1 MADFTISYVGGPE
14 GSPVTPLAP
23 VEDRSSLVG
32 LSALSNIAE
41 GVAGFASDF
50 AEQRRIEAKER
61 AKAELEAYNSS
72 VMSEFG
78 QKQLRIAEA
87 LETGE
92 ISSSAQARSLM
103 RHNLTRAIADNPSLT
118 ADLGK
123 VHTNLLKSTGLGE
136 AVYEGTEEEKQFR
149 AIENKALER
158 GWVTPNMAQGEKLMA
173 LEAMRSFDMAQE
185 QMKFAQQKTGLA
197 QAQMSLQTAG
207 INQKKAML
215 QLDEM
220 AQRKQSQVAVGQ
232 MAQAYQVRLSNEL
245 EAIRKKKESGELS
258 PEQAVMLADQA
269 YLNVETLTRQVGA
282 QAGNDY
288 ITNMTT
294 GLRMQYD
301 NYKGYLSGATKKETL
316 DNSNAIAIA
325 VQTNLALGDPR
336 MARLA
341 SISRIVPNSDPV
353 TIGEGLEL
361 ASNFLRNGN
370 DPNTKPNDIL
380 PDSEDGKQEVKQY
393 LKFIDN
399 SLSAVNKG
407 NAVDPEA
414 TTKELNNN
422 INDMLKGVAVYGPSA
437 SNPSD
442 YNQVVDMFANVEFGK
457 FVQKQG
463 GFTDTAASE
472 RARDILQFEYANKV
486 LPVIKQEYERT
497 QILTKTGTRT
507 RRPTYEPTASRVVPK
522 FTGSG
527 VSFMPEQGLG
537 DSNTISQAK
546 ELNEKVAPVLN
557 RMIRMTAHLSG
568 NTDYRSVYENQ
579 FASLFMQEEQA
590 EEKVDGGNTGE

>member
-1 MADFTISYVGGPE
+1 MADFTVSYVGGPE

-41 GVAGFASDF
+41 GVSGFASDF

-61 AKAELEAYNSS
+61 AQAELEAYNSS

-92 ISSSAQARSLM
+92 ITSSAQARSLM

-118 ADLGK
+118 VDLGK

-136 AVYEGTEEEKQFR
+136 AVYEGTDEEKQFR
-149 AIENKALER
+149 AIESKALER
-158 GWVTPNMAQGEKLMA
+158 GWVTPNMAQGDKLIA

-185 QMKFAQQKTGLA
+185 QMKFAQQKNSLA
-197 QAQMSLQTAG
+197 ESNISLRTAG
-207 INQKKAML
+207 ITQRKALL
-215 QLDEM
+215 QLDELS
-220 AQRKQSQVAVGQ
+220 QRKQSQVAVGQ
-232 MAQAYQVRLSNEL
+232 MAQAYQVKLSNDL
-245 EAIRKKKESGELS
+245 EAIRQKKESGEIS

-301 NYKGYLSGATKKETL
+301 NYKGYLSGKTKLETL
-316 DNSNAIAIA
+316 NTMNATAIAI
-325 VQTNLALGDPR
+325 QTNLALGDPL
-336 MARLA
+336 MGRLA
-341 SISRIVPNSDPV
+341 AVSKIVPNSEAV
-353 TIGEGLEL
+353 TVGTGLEL
-361 ASNFLRNGN
+361 ASEFLRNGAN
-370 DPNTKPNDIL
+370 PNTWPNNLLANDEE
-380 PDSEDGKQEVKQY
+380 SKQKTENY

-399 SLSAVNKG
+399 SLSAVNRG
-407 NAVDPEA
+407 TAIEPEL
-414 TTKELNNN
+414 TKQELNNN
-422 INDMLKGVAVYGPSA
+422 INDMLKGISVYGPGA
-437 SNPSD
+437 SSPSD
-442 YNQVVDMFANVEFGK
+442 YNQVVDMLANVEFGK
-457 FVQKQG
+457 FIKSQD
-463 GFTDTAASE
+463 GFTDNDARQRAS
-472 RARDILQFEYANKV
+472 DIFDSEYYNKV
-486 LPVIKQEYERT
+486 MPVVLQEYKRT

-557 RMIRMTAHLSG
+557 RMIRAAAHL
-568 NTDYRSVYENQ
+568 NATTDYRSVYENQ
-579 FASLFMQEEQA
+579 FANLFLQEEQV
-590 EEKVDGGNTGE
+590 EENVDGGNTGE